1 MEKFMA
7 NSDIIW
13 YNSIDMFHE
22 ARGRHFNEY
31 KDLPG
36 FSTFRHLFGFF
47 AANFSFTDRTCS
59 VVSPVKTTIL
69 PACVLPEF
77 KKVDYDFDELCQK
90 RARWLLDHCIATD
103 RKLVVMYSGGI
114 DSTTILVSIFKVA
127 TEKELNE
134 RLVVLLNNYSIGENP
149 NFYNDYIIKKCPIID
164 SSNKQNA
171 FLGNDKYV
179 VINGEGGDQLFGSAV
194 NNYFFNASTRGGNYV
209 FSEPTHEKI
218 VASFDSWTND
228 IVATEKIIKLLDKV
242 IASSP
247 IPITTVYHYF
257 WWINFA
263 LKWQSVYARTP
274 AYTAARFQPTLKL
287 EENFFTFFH
296 FPEAQLWAM
305 NNTDKFIKD
314 EWKTYKYIMKD
325 IIYDYNKDAYYRD
338 NKLKVG
344 SLQYVVALMPLAK
357 CVGLNNEFHY
367 DKYPDGIWEMNN
379 DFV

>member
-1 MEKFMA
+1 MVKFMA
-7 NSDIIW
+7 DSNIVW

-22 ARGRHFNEY
+22 TRGRHYNEY

-47 AANFSFTDRTCS
+47 AANFSFTDRTNT
-59 VVSPVKTTIL
+59 VVSPVKTTLL
-69 PACVLPEF
+69 PQCALPNF
-77 KKVDYDFDELCQK
+77 AKIDYDFEELCNN
-90 RARWLLDHCIATD
+90 RARWLLDHCEKTN

-114 DSTTILVSIFKVA
+114 DSTMIMTTILKVA
-127 TEKELNE
+127 TQKELNE
-134 RLVVLLNNYSIGENP
+134 RVLVILNNMSICENP
-149 NFYNDYIIKKCPIID
+149 NFYNNHIIKKCNVD
-164 SSNKQNA
+164 SSNKLGA

-194 NNYFFNASTRGGNYV
+194 NNYFFNASSRGSNYV
-209 FSEPTHEKI
+209 FSEPTHDKI

-228 IVATEKIIKLLDKV
+228 IKATEKIIDLLDKV
-242 IASSP
+242 VAAAP

-274 AYTAARFQPTLKL
+274 AYTHPRFQPTLKL
-287 EENFFTFFH
+287 EDNFFTFFH

-314 EWKTYKYIMKD
+314 SWPSYKYIVKD
-325 IIYDYNKDAYYRD
+325 IIYDFNKDEDYRD
-338 NKLKVG
+338 NKLKIG
-344 SLQYVVALMPLAK
+344 SLQHVIALMPLAK
-357 CVGLNNEFHY
+357 CVGINNEFHY
-367 DKYPDGIWEMNN
+367 DKYPDDIWEMNN